1 MHNSLGGEQA
11 VALACKNASL
21 LAGSAVS
28 SSVPS
33 AKTTRMSFRVWYVF
47 WLTPQHIPL
56 ELLDTMPPTMQL
68 SMEDGSAGTS
78 SHTPSHLSQQ
88 RSLPLST
95 CKPQLHELCSS

>member
-1 MHNSLGGEQA
+1 M
-11 VALACKNASL
+11 
-21 LAGSAVS
+21 S

-33 AKTTRMSFRVWYVF
+33 ANTTRMSFKVWYVF

-78 SHTPSHLSQQ
+78 GHTGSHHTQDLDICRPQQ
-88 RSLPLST
+88 HDLAIYKAA
-95 CKPQLHELCSS
+95 CQ